1 MQVDVSVR
9 PTYELW
15 PDADGNPQLMIKV
28 AVIGLGKMG
37 LSHLA
42 IANGLSGI
50 EIVAIVD
57 SAPLV
62 GSGLSKIT
70 GIRHISDA
78 REALKLDGLDAIIV
92 ATPTA
97 SHEAIV
103 REALARGLHVF
114 CEKPLTLSDEVSREL
129 GALAADKGLVAQV
142 GYHNRF
148 VACFGEL
155 KRLIDAGAVG
165 KVSHVL
171 AEAYGPVVTRPAKAT
186 WRGKAELGGGALMDY
201 AAHPLNLLNWY
212 FGPATGCD
220 SAVLSQICSKAVED
234 EVYASLRFADVSAQ
248 LSVNWS
254 DASQRKMT
262 TQVTVWGE
270 HGKLYADRQEV
281 RAFLTDPATVPE
293 GYSAGWNVRYTTEL
307 TQPVEFYI
315 RGEEYSAQ
323 LEAFRDRI
331 AGQSSADASSFDDA
345 ADTDAAIQLIRA
357 AADGEIAPL
366 PVVAANDE
374 RRGLLSRVLGRP

>member
-1 MQVDVSVR
+1 
-9 PTYELW
+9 
-15 PDADGNPQLMIKV
+15 MIKL

-42 IANGLSGI
+42 IANGLEGFDV
-50 EIVAIVD
+50 VAIVD
-57 SAPLV
+57 SSSLV

-70 GIRHISDA
+70 GIRHMTDA
-78 REALKLDGLDAIIV
+78 ADALKLEGLDAVIV

-97 SHEAIV
+97 SHEGLI
-103 REALARGLHVF
+103 REAIARGLHVF
-114 CEKPLTLSDEVSREL
+114 CEKPLTLDADVSWEL
-129 GALAADKGLVAQV
+129 AELAEQRGVITQV

-155 KRLIDAGAVG
+155 KRLVQAGAVG

-171 AEAYGPVVTRPAKAT
+171 GEAYGPVVTRPAKAT

-220 SAVLSQICSKAVED
+220 SAVFGRIFSKAVED
-234 EVYASLRFADVSAQ
+234 EVYASLRFGDVSSQ

-254 DASQRKMT
+254 DSSQRKMT
-262 TQVTVWGE
+262 TQISIWGE
-270 HGKLYADRQEV
+270 RGKLYADRQEL
-281 RAFLTDPATVPE
+281 RAFFTTDDVPE
-293 GYSAGWNVRYTTEL
+293 GYTRGWNVRYTTEL
-307 TQPVEFYI
+307 TKPVEFYI

-331 AGQSSADASSFDDA
+331 AGKSTQPVNTFTEGAITDSAILMIKAVASGGA
-345 ADTDAAIQLIRA
+345 MPPMRT
-357 AADGEIAPL
+357 
-366 PVVAANDE
+366 VAANDE
-374 RRGLLSRVLGRP
+374 KRGLLARVLGRP